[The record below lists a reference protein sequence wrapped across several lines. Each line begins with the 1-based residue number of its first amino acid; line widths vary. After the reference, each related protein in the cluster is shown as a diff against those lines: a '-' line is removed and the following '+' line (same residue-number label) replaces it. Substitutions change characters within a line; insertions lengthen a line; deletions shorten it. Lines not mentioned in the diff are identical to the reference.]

1 MARTCLKQVETRSQP
16 PGIGPTRPPWLAAV
30 DHLQLA
36 GCSAAQAPIA
46 DQPEPWRL
54 PLDRSSMTE
63 QRETMMVQ
71 DGCGYLMKLDR
82 EGGSNFQR
90 LNVLELGVTGNN
102 VELMGCW

>member
-1 MARTCLKQVETRSQP
+1 
-16 PGIGPTRPPWLAAV
+16 
-30 DHLQLA
+30 
-36 GCSAAQAPIA
+36 
-46 DQPEPWRL
+46 
-54 PLDRSSMTE
+54 MTE